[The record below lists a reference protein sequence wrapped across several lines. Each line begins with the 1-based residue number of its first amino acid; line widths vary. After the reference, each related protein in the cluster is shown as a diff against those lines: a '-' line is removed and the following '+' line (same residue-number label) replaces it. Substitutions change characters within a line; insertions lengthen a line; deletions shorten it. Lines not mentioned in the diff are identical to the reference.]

1 MLPARTRKPPTFG
14 HLLALLCLVV
24 SGWLNSPM
32 VQAADILLTGI
43 EGSPGVQSFTQALR
57 ELRPGDN
64 VRFQP
69 VAELPPPGEL
79 HGDIRVILLDLPSL
93 DWRLQDTQGPP
104 TLVLRISR
112 LQAQQRLGDTLA
124 PRLSLLWSDP
134 RRVANCAWPESSCL
148 RSNGL
153 ACCTTT
159 TVNSC
164 LKNCARRLCH
174 WALRWSPSAGTT
186 PTTAVR
192 CKRC

>member
-79 HGDIRVILLDLPSL
+79 HGDIRLILLAPA
-93 DWRLQDTQGPP
+93 RYPRP
-104 TLVLRISR
+104 TDAGAAHQPTAST
-112 LQAQQRLGDTLA
+112 A
-124 PRLSLLWSDP
+124 
-134 RRVANCAWPESSCL
+134 
-148 RSNGL
+148 
-153 ACCTTT
+153 TT
-159 TVNSC
+159 
-164 LKNCARRLCH
+164 
-174 WALRWSPSAGTT
+174 G
-186 PTTAVR
+186 
-192 CKRC
+192 